1 MTTNKWKEKRQSVR
15 SSFGWPVALINFQ
28 GATISGR
35 VRDISSGGALIHIKT
50 KLEVNDQIEL
60 AINIPDINDFMSGI
74 GIVLR
79 VVVLDKEAFSPTYA
93 LGFRFTK
100 MTWRSVHKG

>member
-35 VRDISSGGALIHIKT
+35 VRDISSGGALIHINT
-50 KLEVNDQIEL
+50 KLEVNDQIQV
-60 AINIPDINDFMSGI
+60 AINIPDINDFMLAI
-74 GIVLR
+74 GTIVK
-79 VVVLDKEAFSPTYA
+79 VFVLDEEASSPTYA
-93 LGFRFTK
+93 LGICFTK
-100 MTWRSVHKG
+100 VTWRSSHKD

>member
-1 MTTNKWKEKRQSVR
+1 MSTHKWKEKRQSVR

-35 VRDISSGGALIHIKT
+35 VRDISSGGTLIHIKT

-60 AINIPDINDFMSGI
+60 VINIPDLNDVMSAI
-74 GIVLR
+74 GTVVK
-79 VVVLDKEAFSPTYA
+79 VVVLDEETSSPTYA
-93 LGFRFTK
+93 LGICFTK
-100 MTWRSVHKG
+100 MTWCSLHKD